1 MKHILNLSA
10 LSDVLPFGSN
20 VHIYH
25 DAYAIYH
32 TPERC
37 EHWENDEHPDE
48 CMITTRDSSFY
59 EDGAGDYGYQEEI
72 RAEGFVVIERLPH
85 GMESVWGAASSAET
99 ALLLALHLHSVH
111 QYNQGDTDALPP
123 VLGHVDD
130 EERAAK
136 LRIMYPSV
144 IKRLQKLV
152 YPSLP

>member
-10 LSDVLPFGSN
+10 LSDVLPFGLN

-32 TPERC
+32 TPEHC

-48 CMITTRDSSFY
+48 CMITTRDSNFY
-59 EDGAGDYGYQEEI
+59 KDCAGDYGYQAEI
-72 RAEGFVVIERLPH
+72 RARGFVVIEFLPH
-85 GMESVWGAASSAET
+85 GMESAWGAASSAET

-111 QYNQGDTDALPP
+111 QYNQGNTDTLPP
-123 VLGHVDD
+123 ALGHVDD

-136 LRIMYPSV
+136 LRTMYPSV

-152 YPSLP
+152 